1 MKSLNLKL
9 SRRPRLFFSPKI
21 TKHFSHFQMSSNNIE
36 KEVRQ
41 AVKDLMHIRSRVSP
55 VKVGK
60 DVVSSPGRYSFEKA

>member
-36 KEVRQ
+36 KEVRL

-55 VKVGK
+55 
-60 DVVSSPGRYSFEKA
+60 